1 MKKLSII
8 ILSLVLLFC
17 FVSCEKDKSEEMI
30 ANYEAFWKAYKVCYE
45 TYYALPKKTTNMSD
59 DTDVDYYDIQNIL
72 TAVDEENSN
81 VEVISSSLEKSGS
94 VTATKEGDKETYT
107 YDIKID
113 YKYIKGGT
121 GSVTQEGTLTI
132 SGTYEETETTSK
144 AMSYNTDVKCKITI
158 NGTPYEITY
167 YKGYTKSDVFT
178 SATVNGNTVELRL
191 LNAPY
196 KY

>member
-30 ANYEAFWKAYKVCYE
+30 ANYEAFLKAYNVCGE
-45 TYYALPKKTTNMSD
+45 TSYALPKKTTNMSD

-81 VEVISSSLEKSGS
+81 VEIISSSLKKTGS
-94 VTATKEGDKETYT
+94 VTATEEGDKETYT

-132 SGTYEETETTSK
+132 SGTYEVTETASK
-144 AMSYNTDVKCKITI
+144 GEPDNKDVKYKLTI
-158 NGTPYEITY
+158 NGTPYEISY
-167 YKGYTKSDVFT
+167 YQKANGEYT